1 MKSTLTKRKTRRI
14 DLILI
19 AVMVLLLLSAILLSY
34 RMNISRDAYLMTDA
48 ALGMAMMAFD
58 LILLFCIV
66 FSSYRDESTTRI
78 FILMLMTTFLCA
90 LCSVYFY
97 ALYGKAEYSTLLHVL
112 YTLSFVFG
120 ALYWAF
126 LWIYMRSMEPQTKK
140 RNALDHVVFIGIG
153 VYVLALLL
161 DFFFDFFI
169 RVEAGEI
176 IYSPYWNLGTAFWM
190 ALYLTFF
197 LRIFCAPF
205 TKKEK
210 WQLVSYIILPSVIL
224 SAFALFQIFGHTRL
238 LGSVT
243 FLGTVISMYL
253 IFFNHYHERGR
264 KLLLKEI
271 ELTQAR
277 LNTMVLQTN
286 PHFIYNTLGS
296 IEYFCDRDPAQAK
309 RMIDDFTRYL
319 RSNSANLT
327 GQPMIPFT
335 QELNNLKA
343 YLRIEQVRFPNLKV
357 EYDIIAKDFMLPC
370 LSVQPLV
377 ENAIKHGIGRRRGN
391 AGTVTIRTEELPDS
405 FRITVTDDG
414 VGYTGIPDDGKP
426 HIGITNIRERLE
438 ICCGGTLTVEGTPWQ
453 GTTAEIRIPKK
464 GERL

>member
-1 MKSTLTKRKTRRI
+1 MKSTLIKRKTRRM

-19 AVMVLLLLSAILLSY
+19 AVMTLLLLSAILLSY
-34 RMNISRDAYLMTDA
+34 RMGISRDAYLMTDA
-48 ALGMAMMAFD
+48 ALGMTMLEFD

-66 FSSYRDESTTRI
+66 FGSYRDESSART
-78 FILMLMTTFLCA
+78 FILMLMATFLCT

-97 ALYGKAEYSTLLHVL
+97 ALYGIAEYSTLLHIL
-112 YTLSFVFG
+112 YDLSYVFG

-126 LWIYMRSMEPQTKK
+126 LWLYMRGMESQAKK
-140 RNALDHVVFIGIG
+140 QNALDYAVFIGIAA
-153 VYVLALLL
+153 YMLAIVL
-161 DFFFDFFI
+161 DVFFGFFM
-169 RVEAGEI
+169 RMEEGEI
-176 IYSPYWNLGTAFWM
+176 ILTPYWDIGSVFWTV
-190 ALYLTFF
+190 LYLMFF
-197 LRIFCAPF
+197 VRIFCSAIS
-205 TKKEK
+205 KKEK

-224 SAFALFQIFGHTRL
+224 SAFVLFQLFGHTRL
-238 LGSVT
+238 LESIT
-243 FLGTVISMYL
+243 FLGAVISMYL
-253 IFFNHYHERGR
+253 IFFNQYHERGR
-264 KLLLKEI
+264 KLLLKEM
-271 ELTQAR
+271 ELTQTR

-286 PHFIYNTLGS
+286 PHFVYNTLGS
-296 IEYFCDRDPAQAK
+296 IEYFCDHDPAQAK
-309 RMIDDFTRYL
+309 RMLNDFTRYL

-327 GQPMIPFT
+327 NQPMIPFT

-357 EYDIIAKDFMLPC
+357 EYDITAENFMLPC

-377 ENAIKHGIGRRRGN
+377 ENAIKHGIGKRRGN
-391 AGTVTIRTEELPDS
+391 AGTVTVRTEELPDS

-426 HIGITNIRERLE
+426 HLGITNIRERLKL
-438 ICCGGTLTVEGTPWQ
+438 CCGGTLTVEGTPWQ

>member
-1 MKSTLTKRKTRRI
+1 MKSTLTKRKTRGI

-19 AVMVLLLLSAILLSY
+19 AAMALLLLSTVLLSY
-34 RMNISRDAYLMTDA
+34 RMGISRDAYLMTDA
-48 ALGMAMMAFD
+48 ALGMAMLAFD
-58 LILLFCIV
+58 LILLFCIA
-66 FSSYRDESTTRI
+66 FGSYRDESSTRI
-78 FILMLMTTFLCA
+78 FILMLMATFLCV

-112 YTLSFVFG
+112 YTLSYVFG

-126 LWIYMRSMEPQTKK
+126 LWIYMRSVEPQAKK
-140 RNALDHVVFIGIG
+140 RNALDRVVFIGIG
-153 VYVLALLL
+153 VYGLALLL
-161 DFFFDFFI
+161 DLFFGFFT
-169 RVEAGEI
+169 RMEAGEI
-176 IYSPYWNLGTAFWM
+176 ICSPYWDLGSIFWM
-190 ALYLTFF
+190 MLYLTFF
-197 LRIFCAPF
+197 LRIFCSAISR
-205 TKKEK
+205 KEK
-210 WQLVSYIILPSVIL
+210 WQLVSYIILPTVIL
-224 SAFALFQIFGHTRL
+224 SLFELLHLFGHTDF

-243 FLGTVISMYL
+243 FLGAVISMYL
-253 IFFNHYHERGR
+253 IFFNQYHERGR

-271 ELTQAR
+271 ELTQTR

-286 PHFIYNTLGS
+286 PHFVYNTLGS

-309 RMIDDFTRYL
+309 RMLNDFTRYL
-319 RSNSANLT
+319 RANSANLT
-327 GQPMIPFT
+327 NQPMITFT
-335 QELNNLKA
+335 QELENLKA

-357 EYDIIAKDFMLPC
+357 EYDIAAEDFMLPC

-391 AGTVTIRTEELPDS
+391 TGTVTIRTEELPDS

-426 HIGITNIRERLE
+426 HIGIANIRERLAL
-438 ICCGGTLTVEGTPWQ
+438 CCGGTLTIEGTPWQ